1 MITLCQANTSNT
13 RKQNLDKYIAPSP
26 WLIVIN
32 MRNCFV
38 KTFIVRNT
46 DELCR
51 RYSGLDKFPHPQVS
65 VHHMKYPY
73 ILVLFP
79 LKRPIFLLWKSRD
92 LDLNMEWSLGYIPE
106 PKISYIIFWA
116 EIIWFTMG
124 IYEKSFKKKN
134 CVFITTHD
142 CQLWIMRLQKSS

>member
-1 MITLCQANTSNT
+1 MFSQWTAWSFSNSNKKIHSCMITLCQANTSNT

-46 DELCR
+46 DEPCR

-79 LKRPIFLLWKSRD
+79 LKRPIFLLWKSWR
-92 LDLNMEWSLGYIPE
+92 LRFKYGMEL
-106 PKISYIIFWA
+106 
-116 EIIWFTMG
+116 G
-124 IYEKSFKKKN
+124 IYTRTKDVIYHILGRN
-134 CVFITTHD
+134 YLIYNGY
-142 CQLWIMRLQKSS
+142 LWKII